1 MACKS
6 NVPSGRLISCAHGI
20 MSVKGRVKW
29 TYRHLPSLLEQVPIR
44 PFDERSEPV
53 KPKVLRVSARDKHKT
68 KGFTI
73 SARDKRKTVPT
84 SKHPIGIS
92 RKSGSLQAYIIM
104 ERKHKIAEMAEWRLF
119 MLQLEFDKKEI
130 EEVIDKIVKK
140 TMNMDL
146 TWDWPCGVAY
156 YGISTAYEKTGKEEY
171 LNLLKDRV
179 DELIGLGLPKV
190 WTVNA
195 CAMGH
200 CLITLYNATKD
211 QKYYDILMSKIEYI
225 SKDALRFGDSVLQ
238 HTVSANNDFPEQA
251 WCDTLFMAAFL
262 LLRVGVMNK
271 DEAMIDD
278 ALNQYYWHIKY
289 LQNPSSGYYYHGYD
303 NIAGD
308 HMSGIYWGRA
318 NAWAAFTMAQVGGIL
333 PECYLY
339 PKYIDIA
346 GSLNEQLAALKTVQT
361 ENGLWRTVLDDPE
374 SYEEVSAS
382 AGIAAAMLTRGNPL
396 HSKYINKSIKGL
408 LDNVSE
414 DGKVMNVSGGTAVM
428 RDKEGY
434 RGIPKAYIQGWGQ
447 GLVLAFF
454 ATLLVSDEIEKDGA
468 L

>member
-1 MACKS
+1 MLGQAIWQDMAAQQKRDAEKQPYGGTEG
-6 NVPSGRLISCAHGI
+6 VMLRLE
-20 MSVKGRVKW
+20 
-29 TYRHLPSLLEQVPIR
+29 Y
-44 PFDERSEPV
+44 
-53 KPKVLRVSARDKHKT
+53 
-68 KGFTI
+68 
-73 SARDKRKTVPT
+73 
-84 SKHPIGIS
+84 
-92 RKSGSLQAYIIM
+92 
-104 ERKHKIAEMAEWRLF
+104 
-119 MLQLEFDKKEI
+119 DKKQI
-130 EEVIDKIVKK
+130 EEVIHKIVRK

-156 YGISTAYEKTGKEEY
+156 YGISEAYEKTGNEEY
-171 LNLLKDRV
+171 LKLLKDRV
-179 DELIGLGLPKV
+179 DELIDLGLPRV

-200 CLITLYNATKD
+200 CLITLYKATNE
-211 QKYYDILMSKIEYI
+211 QKYYDILMSKIAYI
-225 SKDALRFGDSVLQ
+225 SKDALRFADHVLQ

-271 DEAMIDD
+271 DEDMIND

-289 LQNPSSGYYYHGYD
+289 LQNPSSGFYYHGYD

-318 NAWAAFTMAQVGGIL
+318 NAWAAFTMSQVGGIL

-339 PKYIDIA
+339 PKYMDVA

-361 ENGLWRTVLDDPE
+361 EDGLWRTVLDDPD
-374 SYEEVSAS
+374 SYEEISAS

-396 HSKYINKSIKGL
+396 HSKYINKGL
-408 LDNVSE
+408 LANVSE
-414 DGKVMNVSGGTAVM
+414 DGKVMNVSAGTAVM

-434 RGIPKAYIQGWGQ
+434 RGISKDWIQGWGQ
-447 GLVLAFF
+447 GLMLAFF
-454 ATLLVSDEIEKDGA
+454 STLLVSDTIEKDGA